1 MEIVFC
7 LRSLDNVSSSE
18 SDFVLQNID
27 FLNFT
32 ILIFNI
38 EIKGQ

>member
-1 MEIVFC
+1 MKIVFC
-7 LRSLDNVSSSE
+7 LGSLDNVSSSE